1 MNRVNLFT
9 AELDEVRTQPG
20 FSWRGTGLGER
31 LGAELSGASIYE
43 LEAGQVTFP
52 YHYHLGIEEWLY
64 VIAGEPTLRSPAGQ
78 RALAPGELVCFPAT
92 PAGAHAVTG
101 PGRILMF
108 GDRTPASMVVYPDSD
123 KLGLRPRAHPGDRL
137 NFRRG
142 DAVDYWDGE
151 TRTDPAQERSRDQ
164 PEGGR

>member
-1 MNRVNLFT
+1 VNRVNVFT
-9 AELDEVRTQPG
+9 AELDEIQTQPG
-20 FSWRGTGLGER
+20 FSWRGVGLGER
-31 LGAELSGASIYE
+31 LGAESSGASIYE
-43 LEAGQVTFP
+43 LDPGQVTFP

-64 VIAGEPTLRSPAGQ
+64 VIAGEPTLRSPAGE
-78 RALAPGELVCFPAT
+78 RTLAPGELVCFPAT

-108 GDRTPASMVVYPDSD
+108 GDRSPASMVVYPDSD
-123 KLGLRPRAHPGDRL
+123 KLGLRPRASPGDRL

-151 TRTDPAQERSRDQ
+151 TRKR
-164 PEGGR
+164 